1 MKKRLLTIDDLVQ
14 FCKQQ
19 KMYSFNSQTSG
30 YSLYAQVPSTFEVQ
44 NENAQQGL
52 LPLKIKVFHTGLNRN
67 GSYVSEENAKK
78 AMATIKNRPVLANI
92 HQLDNGEWDFQ
103 AHDVEIIENEN
114 GEMEY
119 RYIESQIGSFTE
131 EQPFLEYDET
141 TDKTYV
147 VAYAVIPEEYSR
159 AAEILREKNGSKNS
173 CELCINSFSY
183 NAKENYLELEDFYVS
198 ASTLLGRTD
207 DGTEIQEGM
216 LGSRAD
222 LRDFSM
228 DINTFSMDK
237 ETCQKMIQS
246 IDKLTATLSTFDIDT
261 VKKGGSKLNKLEELL
276 SKYNKTVE
284 DLSFDYS
291 SMNDEELETAF
302 VEAFEDVEIEI
313 EDVDETEVE
322 EIQIEETEVEEFSIT
337 CSECGASVDD
347 GSTTCPE
354 CGANLINEENDDE
367 DNFTLNTGK
376 RFTINEDGT
385 MEITFSLSHNEIRNA
400 LYNLIYMYDELDN
413 DYYYIR
419 DVYDDYVVMQGWCNN
434 FIYRQNYVIEEDNV
448 SLTGERVR
456 LYEML
461 LTESEKLAIE
471 NMKAD
476 YQRLVDFE
484 KSVHTKEENEKKTNL
499 LNSADYASI
508 AETEE
513 FKALKDNMETYSYE
527 ELEMKADLLI
537 AKFVKSQKFAIQTET
552 KPHKLGI
559 SFQDE
564 SPEHPYGHLF
574 DNIKKK

>member
-103 AHDVEIIENEN
+103 AHDVEIIEKEN
-114 GEMEY
+114 GEKEY
-119 RYIESQIGSFTE
+119 IYIESQIGSFTE

-147 VAYAVIPEEYSR
+147 VAYAVIPEEYSK

-237 ETCQKMIQS
+237 ETYQKMIQS
-246 IDKLTATLSTFDIDT
+246 IDKLNATLSTFDIDT

-302 VEAFEDVEIEI
+302 VEAFEEVEIEI
-313 EDVDETEVE
+313 EDVEETG
-322 EIQIEETEVEEFSIT
+322 IEETNVEEFSVT
-337 CSECGASVDD
+337 CPECGASVDD
-347 GSTTCPE
+347 DAATCPE
-354 CGANLINEENDDE
+354 CGADLTNEENEDE

-385 MEITFSLSHNEIRNA
+385 MDITFSLSHDEIRNA

-434 FIYRQNYVIEEDNV
+434 NIYRQNYIIEDDNV
-448 SLTGERVR
+448 SLSGERVR

-484 KSVHTKEENEKKTNL
+484 KAVHTKEENEKKTSL

-513 FKALKDNMETYSYE
+513 FKALVDNMETYSYE

-537 AKFVKSQKFAIQTET
+537 AKFVKSQKFNVQSET

-564 SPEHPYGHLF
+564 GPEHPYGHLF